1 MELSTIDYNQS
12 FFILVCMMVEV
23 MLSMTLTFCL
33 PRFHTQVQSRL
44 ERMGSG
50 MLRLATGKKVM
61 TNLPAMKQTT
71 VHVEEYKK
79 WLSTHT
85 SIVRDLV
92 DYQMT
97 IYELVSV
104 MLGTQSNYI

>member
-1 MELSTIDYNQS
+1 
-12 FFILVCMMVEV
+12 
-23 MLSMTLTFCL
+23 
-33 PRFHTQVQSRL
+33 
-44 ERMGSG
+44 MGSG

-104 MLGTQSNYI
+104 MLGTQSNYIWAGERNVRYTV